1 MRDDILIYLMMYS
14 MAFYPARDAIQ
25 KTIGF
30 ETADRQP
37 SPMQHYSVTVILFT
51 IFLIL
56 GIQIH
61 SLGKVYSIVGGIA
74 SSFLAYI
81 IPGFAYIAV
90 FHPNWISKLRFSR
103 DQTITQQQQEQEQEE
118 GETLTGS
125 TMSKINAK
133 PTWWLDVSSIVLVSF
148 GLIVMS
154 NTALNA
160 FR

>member
-1 MRDDILIYLMMYS
+1 
-14 MAFYPARDAIQ
+14 MAFYPARDAVQ

-30 ETADRQP
+30 ETAYRQP
-37 SPMQHYSVTVILFT
+37 SSLEHYSVTVILFS

-56 GIQIH
+56 GVHIH

-90 FHPNWISKLRFSR
+90 FHPKWISSLRFNR
-103 DQTITQQQQEQEQEE
+103 DQVMQQQYQQQQHQEE
-118 GETLTGS
+118 GETLIGS
-125 TMSKINAK
+125 TMSKINVK
-133 PTWWLDVSSIVLVSF
+133 STWLIDVFSIVLVSF
-148 GLIVMS
+148 GLIIMS